1 MRVNLIGETSFTS
14 CGIDRAV
21 ASIARVCT
29 TPAGE
34 AVKHTDPEQ
43 VRSLLNKLIKNG
55 HMSVFEH
62 VNLTYEIIGISRAC
76 SLQLARHRHISR
88 TEQSQRYTKLIF
100 DKIPDTMEELEKYFV
115 YPPNVS
121 VETLDRLT
129 SVYCDALY
137 DYKALIEQGVK
148 SEDARFVLPEATKTH
163 MIITLNLRTLAEL
176 CEKRR
181 DNEGAQWEIRELV
194 DRMVRKLSNTD
205 SIAFIYTALLEK
217 KKDD

>member
-1 MRVNLIGETSFTS
+1 MRVKLIGETSFTG
-14 CGIDRAV
+14 CDIDRAV

-29 TPAGE
+29 TPTGE

-62 VNLTYEIIGISRAC
+62 VNLTYEIIGISRTC

-88 TEQSQRYTKLIF
+88 TEQSQRYTKFIF

-121 VETLDRLT
+121 VEALDRLT
-129 SVYCDALY
+129 SVYRDALY
-137 DYKALIEQGVK
+137 DYRALIEQGAK
-148 SEDARFVLPEATKTH
+148 PEDARFVLPEATKTH

-181 DNEGAQWEIRELV
+181 DNGGAQWEIRELV

-205 SIAFIYTALLEK
+205 SIAFIYTALFAKE
-217 KKDD
+217 KDD